1 MPQRRSQQPNLFDT
15 VPARIELS
23 ALQRAQARA
32 LLEVLLTEAIDE
44 NRRAETARQR
54 EGDDDENNR

>member
-1 MPQRRSQQPNLFDT
+1 MPQWRSQQPNLFDT

>member
-1 MPQRRSQQPNLFDT
+1 MAQRRSQQPNLFDT

-32 LLEVLLTEAIDE
+32 LLEVLLVEAVGK
-44 NRRAETARQR
+44 NRRAESARER
-54 EGDDDENNR
+54 EVDHDENNC